1 MDIIKKLIIL
11 YISTFYGQI
20 LFSQSDLISSLV
32 LKDYL
37 RRSYSETKTTSNF
50 NYLSVKGE
58 RYPNSKNQFLFLQ
71 FNDFNNKKRASEI
84 SNYLKLDLENINLNA
99 NKILTEILNTRK
111 YDTTS
116 TSISN
121 VRCKGGIIISGLLK
135 ERTKQRSIYLIVTKF
150 NSKYP
155 NRQIELLVKYK
166 LINNNWKFIS
176 EEMISIT

>member
-1 MDIIKKLIIL
+1 MKKLIIL
-11 YISTFYGQI
+11 YISIFYGQI

-58 RYPNSKNQFLFLQ
+58 RYPNSKNQFLFLK

-99 NKILTEILNTRK
+99 SKILTEILNTRK
-111 YDTTS
+111 FDTTS
-116 TSISN
+116 ASISN
-121 VRCKGGIIISGLLK
+121 ISCKGGIIINGLLK
-135 ERTKQRSIYLIVTKF
+135 ESTKQRSIYLIVSKF

-155 NRQIELLVKYK
+155 SRQIELLVKYK
-166 LINNNWKFIS
+166 LINNKWKFIS

>member
-1 MDIIKKLIIL
+1 M
-11 YISTFYGQI
+11 
-20 LFSQSDLISSLV
+20 FSQSDLISSLV

-58 RYPNSKNQFLFLQ
+58 RYPNSKNHFLFLQ
-71 FNDFNNKKRASEI
+71 FNEFNNKKRISEI
-84 SNYLKLDLENINLNA
+84 ASYLKLDLENINLNA
-99 NKILTEILNTRK
+99 SKILSEILHTRK

-116 TSISN
+116 ASMSN
-121 VRCKGGIIISGLLK
+121 VNCKGGIIINGLLK
-135 ERTKQRSIYLIVTKF
+135 ESRKQSSIYLIVTKF

-155 NRQIELLVKYK
+155 NRQMELLVKYK
-166 LINNNWKFIS
+166 LINNKWKFIS